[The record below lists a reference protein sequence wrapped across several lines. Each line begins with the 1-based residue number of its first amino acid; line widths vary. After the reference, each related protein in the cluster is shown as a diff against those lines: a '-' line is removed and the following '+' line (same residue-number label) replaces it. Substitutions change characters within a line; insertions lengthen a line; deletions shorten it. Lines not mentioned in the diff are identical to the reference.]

1 MPEGESEGKSGLP
14 VWLWVILGCGGLL
27 AVVFVVAIV
36 AAIAIPSL
44 LAARR
49 SSLETNAVGSC
60 RAYCGAQVM
69 YKRND
74 WEPDGVY
81 DYAVPYTRLYSETDA
96 TGEPIQLI
104 DPSFAAAQGPTGA
117 PKQGYLYQDLQTIA
131 GQKIDPV
138 NDYALCGI
146 PAQYGRTGRHT
157 MIVTTNATVFGGD
170 QGPGGTFL
178 TDYPDPTTLAG
189 SWIVME

>member
-44 LAARR
+44 LVAKQA
-49 SSLETNAVGSC
+49 SLETNAIGSC
-60 RAYCGAQVM
+60 RAYCGAQAM
-69 YKRND
+69 YKRTDWDND
-74 WEPDGVY
+74 GIY
-81 DYAVPYTRLYSETDA
+81 DYAVPYTRLYSQTDA
-96 TGEPIQLI
+96 TGQPIQLI
-104 DPSFAAAQGPTGA
+104 DAAFEAAQGPAGA
-117 PKQGYLYQDLQTIA
+117 PKHGYLYQDMQTIA

-138 NDYALCGI
+138 NDYGLCGI
-146 PAQYGRTGRHT
+146 PAQHGRTGRRT
-157 MIVTTNATVFGGD
+157 MIVMTNGTVFGCD

-178 TDYPDPTTLAG
+178 TDYPDQNTLAG
-189 SWIVME
+189 SWIVSE